1 VANQVLNGG
10 GGMPSFAGKLSKAE
24 IDAVAK
30 FVSSAA
36 H

>member
-1 VANQVLNGG
+1 VVTQVLNGG
-10 GGMPSFAGKLSKAE
+10 GSMPSFAEKLSKAQ